1 MQSGCHFRAEPL
13 TKFIIMKRLFN
24 FILVIFSFVTLD
36 SCEKHNGLIGTIWTS
51 EPSPFEELL
60 YGGNTVMAYEFI
72 DDEYV
77 EDYVMTN
84 SGRIKDMNGTWKYEY
99 NHPYINIHYKMSDGS
114 EILMEY
120 ELVNDRTME
129 RINAAIGET
138 YIRQN

>member
-1 MQSGCHFRAEPL
+1 MLNNPL
-13 TKFIIMKRLFN
+13 NAAFTNKFF
-24 FILVIFSFVTLD
+24 
-36 SCEKHNGLIGTIWTS
+36 
-51 EPSPFEELL
+51 LL
-60 YGGNTVMAYEFI
+60 ARI
-72 DDEYV
+72 
-77 EDYVMTN
+77 TN
-84 SGRIKDMNGTWKYEY
+84 SGRIIDMNGTWKYEY